1 MALPKFSSPVLTF
14 EIPSTKTKFKF
25 RPFLVKEEKLLL
37 MAKASEEQ
45 TDILGAIK
53 QVVNNCSLDDKF
65 DVNALAIFD
74 VEFLFLKLRGAS
86 IDNMIEV
93 SYEDQED
100 KKVYDFEV
108 ELEKVKLVWPKKVPS
123 NKIAVNKTS
132 GLVLRYPP
140 ASLYDNEEFL
150 ASPEKEVMFELMA
163 ACITQIYDGDEVY
176 EAKDYTH
183 KELLDFVSDLDVK
196 TFKAIED
203 FLQSAPK
210 MDYLIEYKNS
220 KGTDRQIRLT
230 SLTDF
235 FTLR

>member
-1 MALPKFSSPVLTF
+1 MLPKFSTPVLTF
-14 EIPSTKTKFKF
+14 EIPSTKQKFKF

-37 MAKASEEQ
+37 MAKASDDA

-65 DVNALAIFD
+65 DIDQLAIFD

-93 SYEDQED
+93 SYEDAED
-100 KKVYDFEV
+100 GKIYDFEV
-108 ELEKVKLVWPKKVPS
+108 ELDKVKLVWPKKVPS

-140 ASLYDNEEFL
+140 ASLYEDEEFL
-150 ASPEKEVMFELMA
+150 QAPEKEVMFELMA
-163 ACITQIYDGDEVY
+163 SCVTQIYDGDDVY
-176 EAKDYTH
+176 ESKDYSH

-196 TFKAIED
+196 TFNAVET

-210 MDYLIEYKNS
+210 MEYLIEYKNS
-220 KGTDRQIRLT
+220 KGTARQIRLS